1 MRMRID
7 PRWAFILV
15 VVAGA
20 ACATGRQSLGDI
32 KVTASPPEFT
42 TQVIKTFNFDVEERR
57 ISMTD
62 PGNPSNFD
70 FSEGADGCLRGNANG
85 AQDLKE
91 ICRVP
96 SDKSDPAG
104 SSRWKSTSST
114 LTFTAQ
120 LSADQKNIVVQAGLA
135 RGQFLLGQGPASD
148 ELRKRPELLGAA
160 FAYGYVPRAN
170 VSDGSQDDTRDST
183 FVVGSGA

>member
-1 MRMRID
+1 MRIRFD
-7 PRWAFILV
+7 PRWAFILLV
-15 VVAGA
+15 GGAA

-32 KVTASPPEFT
+32 KVTASPPQLT
-42 TQVIKTFNFDVEERR
+42 TQVIRTFDFHVEEGR

-62 PGNPSNFD
+62 PGNPSAFD
-70 FSEGADGCLRGNANG
+70 FTEGADGCLRGNANNVRN
-85 AQDLKE
+85 LKQ

-96 SDKSDPAG
+96 SDPSDPAG

-120 LSADQKNIVVQAGLA
+120 LSADQNSVVVQSGVS
-135 RGQFLLGQGPASD
+135 RGQFLLGQGPAAE

-160 FAYGYVPRAN
+160 FAYGYVPRAGA
-170 VSDGSQDDTRDST
+170 SESSQDNTRDYT